1 MDIFWNHTI
10 RETKEIEIQ
19 PKLNNCKLNLILS
32 CNIMYIIYQV
42 KFSKHNNNIVTI
54 IITHTSFALTACP
67 KIEQLA
73 PLGKA
78 YMSSCTMCFLSEDTD
93 LIESI

>member
-10 RETKEIEIQ
+10 RETKEIENQ

-42 KFSKHNNNIVTI
+42 KFSKHNNCDN
-54 IITHTSFALTACP
+54 HNNS
-67 KIEQLA
+67 
-73 PLGKA
+73 
-78 YMSSCTMCFLSEDTD
+78 Y
-93 LIESI
+93 